1 MNTPCSNI
9 PDSIV
14 VIFKSISSGNL
25 LTFFGLII
33 ALLIPFAIFLID
45 NSNKTEE
52 EKDFAKVERAVIL
65 ERVMHVRILIITIF
79 VGGIASLLFIDN
91 MPCKLTNIILN
102 FIYSVIIIITTMI
115 IMWIIKDIVLW
126 MLSSTKADN
135 TESFCFK
142 KWKDY
147 LEKID
152 DQDFYDTWNRIFG
165 NKKLPE
171 ALQPA
176 YLSIFFERSIT
187 KKPSEEHM
195 RYRIIYNNF
204 NNVQIY
210 NPSVLKIVIDNI
222 AINSSSI
229 FLLNKIRNGCGLDG
243 DFDIL
248 MDYLNKRL
256 QKDNNNRETEIII
269 KDFFFNGIRHFF
281 NEPAKEKAFVN
292 AIPISWKLNSLLQR
306 PNNIS
311 KIIATFYP
319 SLVIYLLGKQD
330 GKNIWFL
337 EHVNTSVVGNI
348 VDDNLNERL
357 LADIC
362 EIYDNSYRIILAKD
376 SQTPEQKLIEDYQR
390 LEPRY
395 FANSSIYTIIMD
407 KNGKESTRESE
418 RRQCNNTLKI
428 INFIFPDIITNR
440 NHINNMQKE
449 IKKQLK
455 EQPEDYRLQRL
466 STIYKIIS
474 DYLPKDR

>member
-1 MNTPCSNI
+1 
-9 PDSIV
+9 
-14 VIFKSISSGNL
+14 
-25 LTFFGLII
+25 
-33 ALLIPFAIFLID
+33 
-45 NSNKTEE
+45 
-52 EKDFAKVERAVIL
+52 
-65 ERVMHVRILIITIF
+65 
-79 VGGIASLLFIDN
+79 
-91 MPCKLTNIILN
+91 
-102 FIYSVIIIITTMI
+102 
-115 IMWIIKDIVLW
+115 
-126 MLSSTKADN
+126 
-135 TESFCFK
+135 
-142 KWKDY
+142 
-147 LEKID
+147 
-152 DQDFYDTWNRIFG
+152 
-165 NKKLPE
+165 
-171 ALQPA
+171 
-176 YLSIFFERSIT
+176 
-187 KKPSEEHM
+187 
-195 RYRIIYNNF
+195 
-204 NNVQIY
+204 
-210 NPSVLKIVIDNI
+210 
-222 AINSSSI
+222 
-229 FLLNKIRNGCGLDG
+229 
-243 DFDIL
+243 

-256 QKDNNNRETEIII
+256 QKDNNNQETEIII
-269 KDFFFNGIRHFF
+269 KDFLFNGIRHFF
-281 NEPAKEKAFVN
+281 NEPTKEKAFVN
-292 AIPISWKLNSLLQR
+292 AIPVSWKLNSLLQR

-337 EHVNTSVVGNI
+337 EHINTSVVGNI

-376 SQTPEQKLIEDYQR
+376 NQTPEQKLIEDYQR

-418 RRQCNNTLKI
+418 RRQYDNTLKI

-455 EQPEDYRLQRL
+455 EQPENYRLQRL